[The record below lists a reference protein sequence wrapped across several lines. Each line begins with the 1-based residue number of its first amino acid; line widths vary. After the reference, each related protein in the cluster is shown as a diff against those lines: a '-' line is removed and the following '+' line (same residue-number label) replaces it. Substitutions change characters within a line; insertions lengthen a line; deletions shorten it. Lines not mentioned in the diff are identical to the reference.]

1 MAGRPRKPTAKHKL
15 DGTFRKD
22 RHGDRADV
30 GMDLPGQPIMPAGL
44 SDDARELWVRVV
56 GQLTRSKVAVE
67 IDTSQL
73 EAMCRWWARYLENER
88 HACEFSHDI
97 EAGDMYEKRAKRAW
111 DAFDKVASRFGL
123 TPADRA
129 KLKLPEDKNQKTD
142 PLKEFG
148 IVG

>member
-15 DGTFRKD
+15 EGTFRPD
-22 RHGDRADV
+22 RHGDRGDLLL
-30 GMDLPGQPIMPAGL
+30 DLPGSPQMPGGL
-44 SDDARELWVRVV
+44 NDDARELWLRVV
-56 GQLTRSKVAVE
+56 TQLTRAKVAVE
-67 IDTSQL
+67 IDSSQL

-88 HACEFSHDI
+88 HACEFAHDI
-97 EAGDMYEKRAKRAW
+97 EAGDVYEKRAKRAW
-111 DAFDKVASRFGL
+111 DAFDKVAARFGL

-129 KLKLPEDKNQKTD
+129 KLKLPQDNSAKTD

>member
-15 DGTFRKD
+15 DGTFRED
-22 RHGDRADV
+22 RHGGRGDASIA
-30 GMDLPGQPIMPAGL
+30 LPGTPEMPVGL
-44 SDDARELWVRVV
+44 GDDARELWLQVV
-56 GQLTRSKVAVE
+56 AQLMQAKIVVQ
-67 IDTSQL
+67 IDSSQL
-73 EAMCRWWARYLENER
+73 EAMCRWWARYMENER
-88 HACEFSHDI
+88 HACEYAHDI
-97 EAGDMYEKRAKRAW
+97 EAGEIYERRAKRAW

-129 KLKLPEDKNQKTD
+129 KLKVAGPTENKTD